1 MSRLLFLFA
10 IAALI
15 YLLFK
20 SFRNHLPQQQQQSAE
35 DMVRCAHCGVHVPVS
50 ESVQADGQ
58 AFCSAAHR
66 DAGKS

>member
-20 SFRNHLPQQQQQSAE
+20 SFRKNLPHEHRQIEE
-35 DMVRCAHCGVHVPVS
+35 DMVRCSHCGVHVPVS
-50 ESVQADGQ
+50 ESLRAGGQ
-58 AFCSAAHR
+58 VFCCTAHR
-66 DAGKS
+66 DAGK